1 MLLTAL
7 IMSRGTSTV
16 FLSLA
21 LGLGGLTW
29 AGFGVNHLDV
39 APKYAAIL
47 MGISNTVG
55 PFQAFLALL
64 LPAQLLRIG

>member
-7 IMSRGTSTV
+7 VMGRGTSTV
-16 FLSLA
+16 LLSLA

-39 APKYAAIL
+39 APHYAAIL
-47 MGISNTVG
+47 MGISNTVS
-55 PFQAFLALL
+55 
-64 LPAQLLRIG
+64 